1 MLVVVLVIPFEFS
14 YICEPFLIRLV
25 CSELAVK
32 DVLCDE
38 LRIICLTSAPMVS
51 VLDRGLDV
59 SGSADPECPLV
70 IDLDAVLAIQIII
83 DPSVSLGWILSV
95 DLLHLFGYEYIL
107 SDSFADIA
115 AQPLIIC

>member
-1 MLVVVLVIPFEFS
+1 VFILVLVVPFELGNIS
-14 YICEPFLIRLV
+14 KPFLIRLV

-38 LRIICLTSAPMVS
+38 LRVVRLTSATMVS

-115 AQPLIIC
+115 APPLVIC